1 VDKLT
6 TRAASHGSKATRRN
20 LAVDTALLAGRAFA
34 QGKAE
39 KELLARFH
47 LLTKS
52 ISIYPNEAQIWR
64 VYDWLLV
71 PFSLWPID
79 VVGVAKHL
87 LGRIE
92 AKRTIDED
100 CIALIDTLVAPPGKE
115 ARDTMTEFERQI
127 AAGSYDNLVKRLE
140 KFAEL
145 EARLGADAD
154 AVAGWKN
161 ICTRFDVSKYR
172 NAHGIIRRRFS
183 SERNFRDLRFKWTT
197 KKERFRTV
205 FDAFCHRW
213 NLYGVEHD
221 KLLIMKITVNPTPH
235 GTMLFIPKFWSFDPH
250 RDLEWRE
257 ISRLHKAHGAAR
269 QGPKLSLSRQEKQQ
283 EKDKARRLE
292 AEAKAKGLRGD
303 AKTDF
308 ILKGLGKDPRT
319 DRSCI
324 KRLLA

>member
-1 VDKLT
+1 MATAKGAKL
-6 TRAASHGSKATRRN
+6 RD
-20 LAVDTALLAGRAFA
+20 LAIDTALVAGRAFA

-47 LLTKS
+47 QLAEV
-52 ISIYPNEAQIWR
+52 ISASSKEMQIWR

-71 PFSLWPID
+71 PYSLWPID
-79 VVGVAKHL
+79 LVGVAKHL

-92 AKRTIDED
+92 AKRAIDAD
-100 CIALIDTLVAPPGKE
+100 CIALIDTLAEPPGTN
-115 ARDTMTEFERQI
+115 ARDTMTKFERQI
-127 AAGSYDNLVKRLE
+127 AAGSYDNLVKQLE
-140 KFAEL
+140 KFSEL
-145 EARLGADAD
+145 EARLSEEAEAKQ
-154 AVAGWKN
+154 AWKM
-161 ICTRFDVSKYR
+161 ICSRFDVSKYR
-172 NAHGIIRRRFS
+172 NVHGIIRRRFS

-250 RDLEWRE
+250 RDLAWRE

-269 QGPKLSLSRQEKQQ
+269 RGPKLSLSRQEKQL
-283 EKDKARRLE
+283 EKDKARQLT

-303 AKTDF
+303 AKNEF
-308 ILKGLGKDPRT
+308 ILRGLGKDLRT
-319 DRSCI
+319 DPCCI